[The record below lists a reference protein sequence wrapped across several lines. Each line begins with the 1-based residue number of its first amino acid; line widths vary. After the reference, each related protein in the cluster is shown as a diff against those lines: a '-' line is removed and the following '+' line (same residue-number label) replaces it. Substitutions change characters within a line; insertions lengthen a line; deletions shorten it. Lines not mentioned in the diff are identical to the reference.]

1 MVATDNVFLSVCLIA
16 RTTYDRLVLD
26 VHVHTTILR
35 RAFVTH
41 VFPIIAVE
49 TRCSKCI
56 QVLVAALPSLVIP
69 VQQ

>member
-1 MVATDNVFLSVCLIA
+1 MVATDNVFLSVRLIA

-26 VHVHTTILR
+26 VHVR
-35 RAFVTH
+35 RAFVAH

-69 VQQ
+69 VQL